1 MGSPTDLKAYVA
13 LGAVYFFWG
22 TTYLAI
28 RMALESFP
36 PLLLIG
42 SRFLLSGTILLIAT
56 RVVGARFPR
65 GNELW
70 KTAALGLL
78 LIGGGNGALVFAEM
92 WIPSGLAALF
102 ITTSPFWM
110 VGLEAVLPRGEPLHI
125 PTLSGIFVGLV
136 GVLILVAPAAAGLL
150 APEGSAA
157 ANGSA
162 GLVSGFLVLQF
173 GCFCWCLG
181 GALHRRMDAKVHPF
195 VSAAVQQFA
204 TGLVFTPIALLANE
218 HSVQW
223 SERGALAL
231 AWLVIFGSVVGYNA
245 FIYAMERLPVPIVA
259 TYSYVNPIV
268 AVALGWLFYR
278 EPFGWR
284 EMIAM
289 LTVFTGVAL
298 VKYYSSRTPPR
309 PATEA
314 AKA

>member
-1 MGSPTDLKAYVA
+1 MTRPTELKAYVA

-22 TTYLAI
+22 TTYLGI

-36 PLLLIG
+36 PLMLIG
-42 SRFLLSGTILLIAT
+42 TRFLLSGSILLIAA
-56 RVVGARFPR
+56 RLAGARFPQGR
-65 GNELW
+65 DLW
-70 KTAALGLL
+70 RTAALGLL
-78 LIGGGNGALVFAEM
+78 LIGGGNGALVFAEV

-102 ITTSPFWM
+102 VTTSPFWM
-110 VGLEAVLPRGEPLHI
+110 VGLEAVLPRGEPLHL
-125 PTLSGIFVGLV
+125 PTLGGIFLGLI

-150 APEGSAA
+150 THGA
-157 ANGSA
+157 ANPASA
-162 GLVSGFLVLQF
+162 GLISGFLVLQF

-181 GALHRRMDAKVHPF
+181 GALHRRMAAKVHPF

-204 TGLVFTPIALLANE
+204 TGVVFTPIALTANE
-218 HSVQW
+218 HPIKW
-223 SERGALAL
+223 TDRGTLAV

-245 FIYAMERLPVPIVA
+245 FIYVMEHLPVPIVA

-289 LTVFTGVAL
+289 ITVFTGVAL
-298 VKYYSSRTPPR
+298 VKYYSSRAPR
-309 PATEA
+309 PD
-314 AKA
+314 AKALAEA